1 MKKSHF
7 LGDWWFLCDLLCHFW
22 WIFGWDW
29 GTPAILR
36 QYPNIYGHFQ
46 GKLGFGQFWKKVGI
60 GSDPPP
66 LLGPKSQL
74 LPKICFGG
82 FPKTYL
88 AYVIKKRD
96 LDRTTIKTW
105 NRPTKSWQCQDL
117 GHGKTDSVTSILYPK
132 CKMLFATKE
141 PESRGPNSISCALA
155 AFSNVH
161 YIHFSGSEKSAVQLL
176 SRL

>member
-36 QYPNIYGHFQ
+36 QNPNIYGQFQ

-66 LLGPKSQL
+66 SLGQIPNFYQKFVLKASLRVIEQHKGGHFTKDGARGGWWGNCFIRKSFILALLRKAGQPRNDIVVCCSW
-74 LPKICFGG
+74 FGRRCRCKRFMWWVDN
-82 FPKTYL
+82 FP
-88 AYVIKKRD
+88 
-96 LDRTTIKTW
+96 
-105 NRPTKSWQCQDL
+105 
-117 GHGKTDSVTSILYPK
+117 
-132 CKMLFATKE
+132 
-141 PESRGPNSISCALA
+141 
-155 AFSNVH
+155 
-161 YIHFSGSEKSAVQLL
+161 
-176 SRL
+176 